1 MNNTELF
8 KQLRDR
14 GYKLTTQRITI
25 IDILL
30 RDKSHPSA
38 YEILKKARLKSPRIS
53 MSTVYYTLNMFKREG
68 LIKEMEFY
76 DKANR
81 YDANI
86 KEHVNLICLKCGEIK
101 DLMDIPLSLL
111 QNIENKTG
119 FRPKSTRFELYGY
132 CNECKGIK

>member
-1 MNNTELF
+1 MNNTKLF
-8 KQLRDR
+8 KQIRDK
-14 GYKLTTQRITI
+14 GYKLTPQRIMI

-30 RDKSHPSA
+30 GDKSHPSA
-38 YEILKKARLKSPRIS
+38 HEIFKKARLKSPRIS

-81 YDANI
+81 YDANMR
-86 KEHVNLICLKCGEIK
+86 EHINLICLKCGKIK
-101 DLMDIPLSLL
+101 DFMDIPLSSL
-111 QNIENKTG
+111 QNIEDKTG
-119 FRPKSTRFELYGY
+119 FRPKSMRFELYGY